1 MNLIFCTDH
10 RFLKDQS
17 GAVLSPGQFS
27 LATWKRYKQFF
38 ENMVVVAR
46 SRNAGPGESL
56 DNMNDV
62 QDCGVSFEFLPS
74 LSSPTA
80 MLLHRSDVARKLT
93 ALIDA
98 SDVVIVRIPS
108 EIGLLAASIA
118 DKSGKP
124 WAVELVSCPW
134 DALWNY
140 GRLTARLYAPLQ
152 SWRIRRC
159 VSRAPFSL
167 YVTREFL
174 QRRYPTHGHTVAISD
189 VEVSAASDELRRQRL
204 DRIRQ
209 GNRPLVLGL
218 IGSISTKIK
227 GVHTALR
234 ALSTLAGQLGNFQFR
249 ILGPGDRRPWEKMA
263 EDLGIGHHV
272 RFDGVL
278 PSGGAVL
285 SWLDQVDLFLQP
297 SFQEGLPR
305 TIIEA
310 MSRGCPIIASTTG
323 GIPELL
329 ERDVLHAPGDWQKLA
344 ELIERMV
351 ADRARMEQQAIRN
364 FTTAED
370 YTSEKLDLR
379 RSEYLRNFAEYAAKR
394 KRS

>member
-1 MNLIFCTDH
+1 MKLVFCHDH
-10 RFLKDQS
+10 RFIKDQS
-17 GAVLSPGQFS
+17 GAVLSPGQYSF
-27 LATWKRYKQFF
+27 ATWKRYKKFF
-38 ENMVVVAR
+38 ENIVVVAR
-46 SRNAGPGESL
+46 SRDALPGESL
-56 DNMNDV
+56 GDMNNV
-62 QDCGVSFEFLPS
+62 KDCGVSFEFIPS
-74 LSSPTA
+74 LSNPIGI
-80 MLLHRSDVARKLT
+80 LLHRSDIAQKLT

-98 SDVVIVRIPS
+98 SDAVIVRIPS

-118 DKSGKP
+118 DKLGKP
-124 WAVELVSCPW
+124 WAVEMVACPW

-140 GRLTARLYAPLQ
+140 GRLAARLYAPVQ
-152 SWRIRRC
+152 SWRVRQC
-159 VSRAPFSL
+159 AARAPFSL
-167 YVTREFL
+167 YVTHEFL

-189 VEVSAASDELRRQRL
+189 VEASAASDELWRQRL

-209 GNRPLVLGL
+209 GDRPLVLGQ

-227 GVHTALR
+227 GLHTALR
-234 ALSTLAGQLGNFQFR
+234 ALSTAAGQLGDFQFR

-263 EDLGIGHHV
+263 EKLGISHHI

-285 SWLDQVDLFLQP
+285 NWLDQVDLFLQP

-305 TIIEA
+305 TIVEA
-310 MSRGCPIIASTTG
+310 MSRGCPIIASTAG

-329 ERDVLHAPGDWQKLA
+329 DRDVLHAPGDWQELA
-344 ELIERMV
+344 GLIEWMV

-364 FTTAED
+364 FTAAED

-394 KRS
+394 KKS